1 MEELAEI
8 IAFDFDD
15 AEGLPKLNSSWRW
28 GDKEQA
34 LLSSCSSLIAI
45 VGAEGSRV
53 VQFSH
58 FSVREFLTSPRL
70 GSSNGDISYYHVDLE
85 PAHTILAQACL
96 SMLLQLDDRVEK
108 DGVQQ
113 SLPLVQYAAE
123 HWASHAQFKDVSTR
137 IHKGMEYL
145 FDPDKPHFSV
155 WLQLHDIDTDAQW
168 ETEFFEFTIRDKSI
182 AGPLYYASL
191 CGFHDLARHL
201 ISQYPEY
208 VNARGGHFVTPLVAA
223 LSRKHFH
230 TAELLHR
237 NGADPNVRGFKQRTP
252 LHSVVVAYHGG
263 HQMVEE
269 LIKYNA
275 DVNARNIWSETP
287 LMNAAWKPTPDCH
300 DVVQFLLDHGANV
313 NSRSDYTTALHGA
326 VIEGSLDVV
335 RSLLEHGADV
345 GAKNNEGETPLQIG
359 SKKNSDEIME
369 LLRGHSAM

>member
-1 MEELAEI
+1 VEELAEI

-15 AEGLPKLNSSWRW
+15 AEGLPKLNASWRW

-123 HWASHAQFKDVSTR
+123 HWASHAKFKNVSTR

-145 FDPDKPHFSV
+145 FDPDKPHFLA
-155 WLQLHDIDTDAQW
+155 WLRFHDIDAHPLFMSR
-168 ETEFFEFTIRDKSI
+168 FF
-182 AGPLYYASL
+182 L
-191 CGFHDLARHL
+191 
-201 ISQYPEY
+201 
-208 VNARGGHFVTPLVAA
+208 
-223 LSRKHFH
+223 
-230 TAELLHR
+230 
-237 NGADPNVRGFKQRTP
+237 
-252 LHSVVVAYHGG
+252 
-263 HQMVEE
+263 
-269 LIKYNA
+269 
-275 DVNARNIWSETP
+275 
-287 LMNAAWKPTPDCH
+287 
-300 DVVQFLLDHGANV
+300 
-313 NSRSDYTTALHGA
+313 RS
-326 VIEGSLDVV
+326 
-335 RSLLEHGADV
+335 
-345 GAKNNEGETPLQIG
+345 
-359 SKKNSDEIME
+359 
-369 LLRGHSAM
+369 